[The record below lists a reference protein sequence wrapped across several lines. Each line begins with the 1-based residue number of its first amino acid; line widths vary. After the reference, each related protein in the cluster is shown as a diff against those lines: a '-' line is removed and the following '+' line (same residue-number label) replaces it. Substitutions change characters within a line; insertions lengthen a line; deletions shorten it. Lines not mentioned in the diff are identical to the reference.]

1 MVANEM
7 PKLLTVASLQARA
20 NKKRAEKSE
29 DPADLFMF
37 AFWDGIGQMARVTLD
52 VGTGSISADAAIGY
66 LMAYGAGIRSA
77 MDGEGEG
84 DGQEDGDTGGR

>member
-20 NKKRAEKSE
+20 NKKRYEGSDE
-29 DPADLFMF
+29 LADLFMF
-37 AFWDGIGQMARVTLD
+37 AFWDGVKQMSRVTLD
-52 VGTGSISADAAIGY
+52 VGTGSITADAAVGY

-77 MDGEGEG
+77 MSGEGEG
-84 DGQEDGDTGGR
+84 NGQEDSNPDS